1 MTATAAPSTPPLGG
15 QPRAPVKHTGITFPN
30 RDARRFTE
38 EVKREVQAYF
48 ESRGLSDKAT
58 AGMVLKTV
66 ILLGGSLATYLLIL
80 FGGFGPWVK
89 LGLAVLLGVGV
100 AGVGFAVAHD
110 ALHGAYSRNPL
121 VNKVLGLSFDLFG
134 ANGYMWKITHNVI
147 HHTYTNIHGVDED
160 LSVSPLLRLSPEA
173 PLKPVHRW
181 QHLYAFLAYST
192 STLFWVFVKDYK
204 YFLQKDLG
212 PYQDK
217 KHPPAEVASLVVMK
231 LVYYGWSIV
240 VPLLVLDL
248 AWWQFLI
255 GYLAMHLTAGT
266 ILGIVFQ
273 LAHVVEGTEH
283 PLPDE
288 HGAMEEAWMVHE
300 METTSNFA
308 RDNRLLS
315 WYVGGLNFQVEHHL
329 FPRVCSVHYP
339 AISRIVE
346 AVARRNGVVYNS
358 QPTFRA
364 AVRSH
369 YVMLRRFGRET
380 LEAARASTA
389 TPQAA

>member
-1 MTATAAPSTPPLGG
+1 M
-15 QPRAPVKHTGITFPN
+15 
-30 RDARRFTE
+30 
-38 EVKREVQAYF
+38 
-48 ESRGLSDKAT
+48 
-58 AGMVLKTV
+58 
-66 ILLGGSLATYLLIL
+66 
-80 FGGFGPWVK
+80 

-100 AGVGFAVAHD
+100 AGVGFAVSHD
-110 ALHGAYSRNPL
+110 ALHGAYSANPT
-121 VNKVLGLSFDLFG
+121 VNKLLGLSFDLFG

-173 PLKPVHRW
+173 PVKRIHRW
-181 QHLYAFLAYST
+181 QHLYAFAAYST

-212 PYQDK
+212 PYENK
-217 KHPPAEVASLVVMK
+217 KHPRGEVLSMLAMK
-231 LVYYGWSIV
+231 LVYYGWAIV
-240 VPLLVLDL
+240 LPLLLLEVP
-248 AWWQFLI
+248 WWQFGI
-255 GYLAMHLTAGT
+255 GFLAMHLTAGT

-288 HGAMEEAWMVHE
+288 QGAMEAAWMVHE

-308 RDNRLLS
+308 RSNRLLS

-346 AVARRNGVVYNS
+346 AVALRHGVAYNA

-369 YVMLRRFGRET
+369 YVMLRRFGKET
-380 LEAARASTA
+380 LEAARASGTRAATA
-389 TPQAA
+389 